1 MDEIENSDQK
11 NEKDTSDSNEK
22 RHEWITK
29 YPLVALLLAA
39 VTVLVMI
46 VVYWAIWADSSP
58 SWTGFGAYDEES
70 AGPRAKTL
78 WDWLEL
84 LIVPAALAAGAYWLN
99 RSQKETELKIAEKA
113 RKEDRDIA
121 EKARA
126 KDREI
131 AEKARATEL
140 QIADDRQKQA
150 TLEAYYDRMT
160 NLLERGLRE
169 SSEGDILRSIARAR
183 TLTVVRTLDGIRN
196 GQLFAFLKSSKLMER
211 ESPILDL
218 KGVDLGGAILSAAV
232 LSGADL
238 SGANMSGAE
247 LRQTNLI
254 GANLGRT
261 NLTVADLNGA
271 DLTGANLSG
280 ADLRGVNLSRA
291 NLSRADLSQSD
302 LRGSNLRGAKI
313 ISANLGQANLWGA
326 DLNGADLRGTDL
338 GGTNLS
344 RASLILANMS
354 EADLFVADLLGTN
367 LSGANLG
374 QAILSGALN
383 LTTTQLEQ
391 AESLQSATMPDGI
404 VLKGEGVDGP
414 TYDEWKTQYLAK
426 QG

>member
-1 MDEIENSDQK
+1 MVDEIENSDQK
-11 NEKDTSDSNEK
+11 IEKNTPDSNEK
-22 RHEWITK
+22 RYEWITRH
-29 YPLVALLLAA
+29 PLVALLLAA

-58 SWTGFGAYDEES
+58 SWTGFGAYDEET

-78 WDWLEL
+78 WDWLGL
-84 LIVPAALAAGAYWLN
+84 LIVPSALAAGAYWLN

-126 KDREI
+126 
-131 AEKARATEL
+131 TEL
-140 QIADDRQKQA
+140 QIADDQQKQA

-218 KGVDLGGAILSAAV
+218 KEVDFGGAILSAAV
-232 LSGADL
+232 LSGVDL

-261 NLTVADLNGA
+261 NLTVADLK
-271 DLTGANLSG
+271 G

-302 LRGSNLRGAKI
+302 LRAC
-313 ISANLGQANLWGA
+313 
-326 DLNGADLRGTDL
+326 
-338 GGTNLS
+338 
-344 RASLILANMS
+344 
-354 EADLFVADLLGTN
+354 
-367 LSGANLG
+367 
-374 QAILSGALN
+374 
-383 LTTTQLEQ
+383 
-391 AESLQSATMPDGI
+391 
-404 VLKGEGVDGP
+404 LKNIF
-414 TYDEWKTQYLAK
+414 
-426 QG
+426 